1 MRGDAGGAARRRWAW
16 AALVSLLLIV
26 GGLGA
31 VAVLSG
37 GGLVGL
43 VAIAA
48 LSVAVVAATAWWA
61 FTTSRVWK
69 RRLNIAL
76 AVLVVATVVVGV
88 VAVGLRAVGGVAAVG
103 RPRGAGGGVGRGGPP
118 GAWAPGPPPARP
130 WLLVNPG
137 SGGGKAAR
145 LGL

>member
-88 VAVGLRAVGGVAAVG
+88 VAVGLRAVGGVAAVALGVLGYAAAARRG
-103 RPRGAGGGVGRGGPP
+103 RR
-118 GAWAPGPPPARP
+118 PPPAARGGVRP
-130 WLLVNPG
+130 
-137 SGGGKAAR
+137 
-145 LGL
+145 